1 MLGMVIG
8 WLCAADALAAERTVS
23 QVQAIA
29 AKQSRVLKLTPS
41 KERTADRIVDVQIRG
56 QRLYAVN
63 FENNEGFVIVSGDD
77 RLVPVLGY
85 SDQGHFD
92 FETLPDNARI

>member
-1 MLGMVIG
+1 MKKGIIIVLGMVIG

-77 RLVPVLGY
+77 RLVPVLCPI
-85 SDQGHFD
+85 
-92 FETLPDNARI
+92 TLVYGSKD